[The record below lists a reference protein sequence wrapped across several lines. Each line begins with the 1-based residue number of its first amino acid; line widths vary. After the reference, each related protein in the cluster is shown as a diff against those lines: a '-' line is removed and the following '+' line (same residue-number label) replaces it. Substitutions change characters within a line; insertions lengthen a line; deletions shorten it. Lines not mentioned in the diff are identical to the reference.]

1 MTSSEPTYFATRAE
15 FRAWLEQHHASA
27 DGLLVGYYKAGSGKP
42 SLTWSESVEE
52 ALCFGW
58 IDGVR
63 KGLDDERYQVRF
75 TPRKPGS
82 NWSALNV
89 RKAQELIDLGRMR
102 PAGLAAFEARRADR
116 TAVYAYE
123 QVSPATLD
131 EAYEQHLKANA
142 KAWAYLTASAP
153 SYRRAAVHWVMSAK
167 QEETRRRRLQT
178 LIDDSAHGRTVP
190 PLTPRRRKC

>member
-1 MTSSEPTYFATRAE
+1 MEPTFFATRAA
-15 FRAWLEQHHASA
+15 FRAWLEQHHATA
-27 DGLLVGYYKAGSGKP
+27 DELLVGYYKAGSGKP
-42 SLTWSESVEE
+42 SLTWPESVEE

-63 KGLDDERYQVRF
+63 KGLDDERYQIRF

-82 NWSALNV
+82 TWSVVNV
-89 RKAQELIDLGRMR
+89 RKAQELIDQGRMR
-102 PAGLAAFEARRADR
+102 PAGLAAFGARRADHS
-116 TAVYAYE
+116 AVYAYE

-131 EAYEQHLKANA
+131 EAYEQELKANA
-142 KAWAYLTASAP
+142 QAWAHLTESAP

-190 PLTPRRRKC
+190 PLTPRRRKG

>member
-52 ALCFGW
+52 A
-58 IDGVR
+58 
-63 KGLDDERYQVRF
+63 
-75 TPRKPGS
+75 PRKPGS